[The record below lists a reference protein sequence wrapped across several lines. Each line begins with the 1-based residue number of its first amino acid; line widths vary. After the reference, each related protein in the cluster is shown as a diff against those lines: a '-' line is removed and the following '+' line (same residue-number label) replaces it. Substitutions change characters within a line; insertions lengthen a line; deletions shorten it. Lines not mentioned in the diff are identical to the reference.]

1 MPLLEGTGVTKY
13 FGGLAALLNV
23 DFYVEEGEI
32 VSLIG
37 PNGSGK
43 TTLFNL
49 IGGHLNP
56 TRGSIRFLGKDI
68 SGLPPYQICQRGI
81 GRAFQIVSPF
91 LNLTVLDNVTVGSLF
106 GKGRWPAQGRKAA
119 TQDAC
124 QILELVGLAE
134 KKKVL
139 ARNLSIGELKRLE
152 VAMALSTKPRLLL
165 LDEVLA
171 GLSPKGAMEVMA
183 TIKEIRDKGVT
194 VFVIEHV
201 LKAVTGISDRVMV
214 LDQGRKI
221 AEGRPEE
228 IITDPKVIEAYLGES

>member
-1 MPLLEGTGVTKY
+1 MALLEGTGVTKY

-68 SGLPPYQICQRGI
+68 SGLRPYQICQRGI

-106 GKGRWPAQGRKAA
+106 GKGRWSAQGGKAA

-134 KKKVL
+134 KKKAL

-171 GLSPKGAMEVMA
+171 GLSPKGAMEIMA

-228 IITDPKVIEAYLGES
+228 IITDRKVIEAYLGES